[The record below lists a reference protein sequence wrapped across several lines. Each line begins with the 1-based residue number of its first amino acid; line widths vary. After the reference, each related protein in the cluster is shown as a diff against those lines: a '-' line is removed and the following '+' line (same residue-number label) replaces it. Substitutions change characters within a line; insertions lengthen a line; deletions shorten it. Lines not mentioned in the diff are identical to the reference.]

1 MASKVGCRGTWVS
14 EGIPS
19 DPSLFSDNSLSD
31 RLASTTF
38 ADVRDRDDLNNFV
51 DSVDPDF
58 IFHLAAQPIVS
69 QSILDPTRTI
79 ETNVLGV
86 SNIFDCVRIRRKPC
100 SLVVITSDKCYE
112 NLEWVWGYRE
122 NDRMGGKDPYS
133 ASKGAAE
140 LIFSSFARTFKDEYL
155 KYGVSIA
162 SARAGNVIG
171 GGDWAVDR
179 IVPDVYRKWSAGK
192 VAHIQRQMQQGPG
205 SMF

>member
-1 MASKVGCRGTWVS
+1 MDTLRDKIYLEKLWNDEMLLGEFGRNKCENTYHKKSVLVTGHTGFKGSWLCEWLLKLGAEVHGYS

-86 SNIFDCVRIRRKPC
+86 SNILDCVRIRRKPC

-122 NDRMGGKDPYS
+122 NDRMGGKDPG
-133 ASKGAAE
+133 ASKVLPVFLLLPAH
-140 LIFSSFARTFKDEYL
+140 L
-155 KYGVSIA
+155 KTNI
-162 SARAGNVIG
+162 
-171 GGDWAVDR
+171 
-179 IVPDVYRKWSAGK
+179 
-192 VAHIQRQMQQGPG
+192 
-205 SMF
+205 